1 MGAGNGEVAPETNM
15 KKASAAKKSAPKK
28 SARTKAKV
36 KVKITALAKT
46 KRPAQ
51 AASAG
56 RVWVGLDLGGTKMLA
71 NVFDD
76 QYRVLGR
83 AKQKTQ
89 GAKGARA
96 GLKRMVETVAAA
108 LADAGVDPSSLAGI
122 GVGCPGPIDPSR
134 GVIVEAPNLGWRNV
148 PVEAHLGTAFGV
160 RTVICNDVDAGV
172 YAEYQAGA
180 AKGARCA
187 VGIFPGTGIGAGAV
201 IEGRLLQGSSLSCM
215 ELGHIP
221 LFPETSGMGED
232 GTTLE
237 TECSRLKIAIE
248 AARAAYRGQ
257 APHLFEACGTD
268 ISKITSGALAKAI
281 AAGDT
286 EIENIVRRAATLLG
300 CGVATVVHLLAP
312 DVIVLGG
319 GLVEA
324 MPKLYLEAV
333 RKSTLAR
340 ILAPYR
346 KSLRIVT
353 ATLTEGSGSMGAA
366 AWARKT
372 IEG

>member
-1 MGAGNGEVAPETNM
+1 M
-15 KKASAAKKSAPKK
+15 KKASQAKKPVPKKPSKSGKSAKAAKAS
-28 SARTKAKV
+28 
-36 KVKITALAKT
+36 
-46 KRPAQ
+46 
-51 AASAG
+51 SAG

-76 QYRVLGR
+76 RYRVLGR

-96 GLKRMVETVAAA
+96 GLKRMVDTVSGA
-108 LADAGVDPSSLAGI
+108 LAEAGVDPSRLAGI
-122 GVGCPGPIDPSR
+122 GVGCPGPIDPAR

-148 PVEAHLGTAFGV
+148 PVEAHLGKAFGV
-160 RTVICNDVDAGV
+160 RVVICNDVDAGV

-201 IEGRLLQGSSLSCM
+201 LEGKLLQGSTLSCM

-221 LFPETSGMGED
+221 LFPETSGTGED
-232 GTTLE
+232 GSTLE
-237 TECSRLKIAIE
+237 MECSRLKIAVE
-248 AARAAYRGQ
+248 SARAAYRGQ
-257 APHLFEACGTD
+257 APNLFEACGTD
-268 ISKITSGALAKAI
+268 VSKITSGAIAKAI

-286 EIENIVRRAATLLG
+286 EIGNIVRRAATLLG
-300 CGVATVVHLLAP
+300 CGVATIVHLLAP

-324 MPKLYLEAV
+324 MPKLYLETV
-333 RKSTLAR
+333 RKSALAR
-340 ILAPYR
+340 LLAPYR
-346 KSLRIVT
+346 RSLKIVT

>member
-1 MGAGNGEVAPETNM
+1 M
-15 KKASAAKKSAPKK
+15 KKASQAKKPVPKK
-28 SARTKAKV
+28 PAKPGKAGKPAKSAKSS
-36 KVKITALAKT
+36 KT
-46 KRPAQ
+46 S
-51 AASAG
+51 SAG

-76 QYRVLGR
+76 RYRVLGR

-89 GAKGARA
+89 GAKGAAA
-96 GLKRMVETVAAA
+96 GLRRMVETVSAA
-108 LADAGVDPSSLAGI
+108 LADAGVDPSRLAGI
-122 GVGCPGPIDPSR
+122 GVGCPGPIDPAR

-148 PVEAHLGTAFGV
+148 PVEAHLGKAFGV
-160 RTVICNDVDAGV
+160 RVVICNDVDAGV

-201 IEGRLLQGSSLSCM
+201 LEGRLLQGSTLSCM

-221 LFPETSGMGED
+221 LFPETSGTGED
-232 GTTLE
+232 GSTLE

-257 APHLFEACGTD
+257 APNLYKECGTD
-268 ISKITSGALAKAI
+268 VAKITSNAIARSI

-286 EIENIVRRAATLLG
+286 EIGNIVRRAATLLG

-324 MPKLYLEAV
+324 MPKLYLETV